1 MQRLFYPTETVLS
14 NKITRNRI
22 RIKRQSQKTIK
33 TATFPLWKMFLV
45 LFLLLL
51 QGCLVGRRRCCC
63 SLNGR
68 RAQIAV
74 SMNNLDCLSG
84 SVSFY
89 ELDVNKLSLHF
100 TLEYSSRNSLSYE
113 ISRSLENKCLALFV
127 ASMQCMHISSR
138 VL

>member
-1 MQRLFYPTETVLS
+1 
-14 NKITRNRI
+14 
-22 RIKRQSQKTIK
+22 
-33 TATFPLWKMFLV
+33 MFLV

-89 ELDVNKLSLHF
+89 ELDVNKLSFHF
-100 TLEYSSRNSLSYE
+100 TLVYSSRNSLSYE

-127 ASMQCMHISSR
+127 ASMHISSG
-138 VL
+138 VLLSLRQTPAQLGSSPSCSGNPLLNALMQTKFPSG